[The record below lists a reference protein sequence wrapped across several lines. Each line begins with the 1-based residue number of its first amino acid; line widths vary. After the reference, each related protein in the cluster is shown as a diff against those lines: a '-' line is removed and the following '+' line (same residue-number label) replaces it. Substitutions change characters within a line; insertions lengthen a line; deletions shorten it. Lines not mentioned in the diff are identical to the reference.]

1 MLYDQNDKPI
11 EFSLF
16 CQENGLSI
24 TRRCKQ
30 TFFLDLDLSSK
41 VTLFRMENSPI
52 FKLQGQ
58 IAASQP
64 SKFIEKNFNLRSKGE
79 EYQVKISYA
88 SQEQTAIRI
97 QTVNNYFVDVS
108 WARFVGKS
116 KADSSGKS
124 QEGAYV
130 LSLDSQFPQK
140 QRFTNLRYTE
150 MEKHFSIIADVY
162 ERNYGSFEIRIPKN
176 GSSDFDERF
185 CLEFYHNLNPIETK
199 ILHGEKLA
207 QWHNINTELFVLYSS
222 MIKNNREFYTDS
234 NGLFMVRRIYG
245 EDTRYN

>member
-1 MLYDQNDKPI
+1 
-11 EFSLF
+11 
-16 CQENGLSI
+16 
-24 TRRCKQ
+24 
-30 TFFLDLDLSSK
+30 
-41 VTLFRMENSPI
+41 
-52 FKLQGQ
+52 
-58 IAASQP
+58 
-64 SKFIEKNFNLRSKGE
+64 
-79 EYQVKISYA
+79 
-88 SQEQTAIRI
+88 
-97 QTVNNYFVDVS
+97 VDVS

-185 CLEFYHNLNPIETK
+185 CLEFYHNLNPIDTK
-199 ILHGEKLA
+199 ILHDEKLA
-207 QWHNINTELFVLYSS
+207 QWHNVNTELFVLYSS

-234 NGLFMVRRIYG
+234 NGLFMIRRIYG